1 MTPLRGHHLICLHFF
16 RGEGYG
22 AAFVENLERVIDR
35 AKREGIR
42 VQNGADDV
50 CIKCPHL
57 AGELCM
63 YKGDNNKKIEGLD
76 ATALRLLNLEHG
88 VKVDWTAMERVLP
101 QIFHEWKDEVC
112 FKCDWLGTCK
122 STTLWKNLD

>member
-22 AAFVENLERVIDR
+22 PEFLENLESVIDR
-35 AKREGIR
+35 SKQEGIV
-42 VQNGADDV
+42 VQNGADNI
-50 CIKCPHL
+50 CIKCPNL

-76 ATALRLLNLEHG
+76 AIALRLLNLEHG
-88 VKVDWTAMERVLP
+88 AKTEWAAMERVLP

-122 STTLWKNLD
+122 STTRWKNLD

>member
-1 MTPLRGHHLICLHFF
+1 MTLLRGHHLICLHFF
-16 RGEGYG
+16 KSEGYG
-22 AAFVENLERVIDR
+22 AEFLENLERVIDR
-35 AKREGIR
+35 SKQEGIR
-42 VQNGADDV
+42 VKKGADDI

-57 AGELCM
+57 REELCM
-63 YKGDNNKKIEGLD
+63 YKGDNNEKIEGLD

-88 VKVDWTAMERVLP
+88 AKVDWAATERVLP